1 MNNKP
6 DQFGEKF
13 AKAQSLHKRGM
24 FQEAELVYRELLTGP
39 VPEKPILRA
48 LTELYLQTKREGD
61 AAACLEK
68 LTLIAPDT
76 LTYYEMLVNL
86 YNRMRDGDKAI
97 SCYRRLLRRH
107 PKLANTH
114 YNLGYL
120 LKQYHYYEEALAAY
134 RDALNCGI
142 ERPEEVYLNMAVIY
156 SDHLRQEQKA
166 KESLEVALSLNPEYI
181 AALFNLA
188 NIYEE
193 EGNKKTAQALFEKI
207 IDQDPS
213 YYPALARL
221 GDVKIF
227 DDPED
232 PLIQKMKRAVQEKNV
247 DISTRTNLYFA
258 LGKALNDCGAY
269 DDAFGHYQKANQCN
283 KQTVSDYDRAGQ
295 ERMTNDLMRVFS
307 QEWFDK
313 IEPISDASPIFICGM
328 FRSGSTLTEQILAS
342 HPMVTAG
349 GEVDFFVRKIQSH
362 FAQYPASVL
371 GSNPEIFKNLA
382 DDYISHLGKTFP
394 DAAHITDK
402 RPDNYLHL
410 GLLKSL
416 FPKTRII
423 YTSRNPLD
431 NCLSVFFLRLGNAMN
446 YATDLGNTA
455 HYLKQ
460 CRHLMDHWKQMFGR
474 NIFEVNYDDLVRD
487 PRPVIE
493 NMLEFCGLD
502 WSDNCLEFHRLDNIV
517 KTASVWQV
525 RQPLYQK
532 SSGRWRNHEK
542 QLASVK
548 NKLFVE
554 GLITEDGT
562 AP

>member
-48 LTELYLQTKREGD
+48 LIELYLQTKREGD

-86 YNRMRDGDKAI
+86 YNQMRDGDKAI

-142 ERPEEVYLNMAVIY
+142 ERPEEVYLNMGVIY

-166 KESLEVALSLNPEYI
+166 KESLEIALSLNPEYI

-193 EGNKKTAQALFEKI
+193 EGDKKTAQALFEKI

-283 KQTVSDYDRAGQ
+283 KQTVPGYDRAGQ

-532 SSGRWRNHEK
+532 SSGRWRNYEK
-542 QLASVK
+542 QLASLK

>member
-1 MNNKP
+1 
-6 DQFGEKF
+6 
-13 AKAQSLHKRGM
+13 
-24 FQEAELVYRELLTGP
+24 
-39 VPEKPILRA
+39 
-48 LTELYLQTKREGD
+48 
-61 AAACLEK
+61 
-68 LTLIAPDT
+68 
-76 LTYYEMLVNL
+76 
-86 YNRMRDGDKAI
+86 
-97 SCYRRLLRRH
+97 
-107 PKLANTH
+107 
-114 YNLGYL
+114 
-120 LKQYHYYEEALAAY
+120 
-134 RDALNCGI
+134 
-142 ERPEEVYLNMAVIY
+142 
-156 SDHLRQEQKA
+156 
-166 KESLEVALSLNPEYI
+166 
-181 AALFNLA
+181 
-188 NIYEE
+188 
-193 EGNKKTAQALFEKI
+193 
-207 IDQDPS
+207 
-213 YYPALARL
+213 
-221 GDVKIF
+221 
-227 DDPED
+227 
-232 PLIQKMKRAVQEKNV
+232 
-247 DISTRTNLYFA
+247 
-258 LGKALNDCGAY
+258 
-269 DDAFGHYQKANQCN
+269 
-283 KQTVSDYDRAGQ
+283 
-295 ERMTNDLMRVFS
+295 MTNDLMRVFS
-307 QEWFDK
+307 REWFDE

-349 GEVDFFVRKIQSH
+349 GEVDFFVRKIQSN

-371 GSNPEIFKNLA
+371 GSNPEVLKNLA

-446 YATDLGNTA
+446 YATDLGDTA

-460 CRHLMDHWKQMFGR
+460 CNRLMDHWKQMFGQ

-532 SSGRWRNHEK
+532 SSGRWRNYEK
-542 QLASVK
+542 QLASLK
-548 NKLFVE
+548 NRLLVDD
-554 GLITEDGT
+554 LITEDGA